1 MRTTKAYK
9 FVSLAIATGLLT
21 AGLSSC
27 TGKSP
32 KKEGAQV
39 AEETIKKEIEEY
51 AYPLPSAFE
60 VTNMLNEIEASYIV
74 GIANDP
80 AKAESYFAEK
90 SKAVNLGIY
99 TADLAYATTYNQK
112 SDIQSYFD
120 ASETL
125 VRELDFTAA
134 FDQDLA
140 DQIEANMDNKDKLVE
155 IVTGMFQN
163 AYSYLNQ
170 QGRTEMSYLVLTG
183 TVIEGLYLTTH
194 ISENTFQNPKII
206 EAILFQKEPLA
217 DLEKMIEKLGDSE
230 LLKEVSE
237 DIKSINAVYA
247 MEEGTTSMTEKQVIA
262 LTETVTK
269 IRERHVQ

>member
-1 MRTTKAYK
+1 MRTNKAYQ
-9 FVSLAIATGLLT
+9 FISLAIV
-21 AGLSSC
+21 AGIFSAGFSSC
-27 TGKSP
+27 TGKSSKISSP
-32 KKEGAQV
+32 V
-39 AEETIKKEIEEY
+39 AEETIKQEIEEY

-80 AKAESYFAEK
+80 EKAASYLSEK
-90 SKAVNLGIY
+90 SKAINLGIY

-112 SDIQSYFD
+112 TDIQAFFK

-125 VRELDFTAA
+125 VRELDFTSA

-140 DQIEANMDNKDKLVE
+140 DQIDASMDNKDKLVE
-155 IVTGMFQN
+155 IVTDMFQN
-163 AYSYLNQ
+163 AYSYLNK
-170 QGRTEMSYLVLTG
+170 QGRTELSYLVLSG

-217 DLEKMIEKLGDSE
+217 ELEKMLAYFEGSE
-230 LLKEVSE
+230 LLGDVQE
-237 DIKSINAVYA
+237 DIKRINAIYA
-247 MEEGTTSMTEKQVIA
+247 QEEGTTSMTEKQVLE
-262 LTETVTK
+262 LTETLTK
-269 IRERHVQ
+269 IRENLVK